1 MAESRAY
8 LTATVVVRGPG
19 AQVEEIN
26 AVSRTR
32 ERARADVIM
41 LAVIEEY
48 LVEYQHVVDVGVA
61 VLDDPDAERRDASV
75 WIIDAMTTV

>member
-26 AVSRTR
+26 AVSWTR
-32 ERARADVIM
+32 ERACADVIV

-48 LVEYQHVVDVGVA
+48 LVKYQHVVDVGVA

-75 WIIDAMTTV
+75 WIVDAMTTV

>member
-41 LAVIEEY
+41 LAVIEVY
-48 LVEYQHVVDVGVA
+48 LVKYQHVVDVSVA
-61 VLDDPDAERRDASV
+61 VLDDPDAERRYASV
-75 WIIDAMTTV
+75 WIVDAMTTV

>member
-1 MAESRAY
+1 MAESRAC
-8 LTATVVVRGPG
+8 LTATVVVRGAR
-19 AQVEEIN
+19 AQVEEVN

-32 ERARADVIM
+32 ERSRADVIV

-61 VLDDPDAERRDASV
+61 VLDNPDAERRYASI
-75 WIIDAMTTV
+75 WIVNAMTTV

>member
-1 MAESRAY
+1 MAESRAC
-8 LTATVVVRGPG
+8 LTATVVVRGAR
-19 AQVEEIN
+19 AQVEEVN

-32 ERARADVIM
+32 ERSRADVIV

-48 LVEYQHVVDVGVA
+48 LVKYQHVVDVGVA

-75 WIIDAMTTV
+75 WIVDAMTTV

>member
-1 MAESRAY
+1 MAESRAC
-8 LTATVVVRGPG
+8 LTATVVVRWAR

-32 ERARADVIM
+32 ERARADVIV

-48 LVEYQHVVDVGVA
+48 LVEYQHVVNVGVA
-61 VLDDPDAERRDASV
+61 VLDNPDAERRYASI
-75 WIIDAMTTV
+75 WIVNAMTTV